1 MRSPTWPSSP
11 NSSKHSA
18 SRRRSCRSRYTSPT
32 ARPSAQ
38 HARAHLAALSLH
50 PSAHF
55 GAVSPQVR
63 LADASDKESVEAALK
78 ALSSTRS
85 LAQLTAASK
94 AKLLL
99 DRYVQWLAKELRA
112 GKTTLA
118 EPLPTAEPVR
128 VLCEQNLLGTRP
140 LALTLHVLRLLY
152 RMGGSGL
159 LRRLLALPTEATP
172 WVPVSERQRRPLQS
186 SKKRTVI
193 SPFSLTLDDQ
203 PNRPSRALKEY
214 ARMHVLASEI
224 LEMRTTDP
232 KQLSRVLEDLE
243 ALSARD
249 AKPTTQQQ
257 SMICALVA
265 ASFHLRVTK
274 PQRSEAQKYA
284 FGSSEVVSDCLCL
297 PLIASDCH

>member
-1 MRSPTWPSSP
+1 M
-11 NSSKHSA
+11 
-18 SRRRSCRSRYTSPT
+18 
-32 ARPSAQ
+32 
-38 HARAHLAALSLH
+38 
-50 PSAHF
+50 
-55 GAVSPQVR
+55 
-63 LADASDKESVEAALK
+63 
-78 ALSSTRS
+78 
-85 LAQLTAASK
+85 
-94 AKLLL
+94 
-99 DRYVQWLAKELRA
+99 RA

-203 PNRPSRALKEY
+203 PNRALKEY

-224 LEMRTTDP
+224 LEMRTTDS

-284 FGSSEVVSDCLCL
+284 FGSSEVVSACLCL